1 MRVIIFI
8 LIVGESLRRC
18 LGGENETVR
27 WDVPDFSSCTSIEFR
42 DLHEKVRQVLS
53 FSYFRYFSRRELRV
67 SSTRRE
73 IRLINLHTSIEETNY
88 LNALFIFV
96 LGQTVQKPS
105 SSKTF
110 LGSNRSQSRHQT
122 CGSAEKTSDFNLR
135 AHIS

>member
-1 MRVIIFI
+1 MFIFI
-8 LIVGESLRRC
+8 LGESLRRC
-18 LGGENETVR
+18 LGGENEMVR

-53 FSYFRYFSRRELRV
+53 FSYFRYFRELADGRE
-67 SSTRRE
+67 SSQLVE
-73 IRLINLHTSIEETNY
+73 KLIRLIYLHTSMKETNY
-88 LNALFIFV
+88 LNGFLIFV

-105 SSKTF
+105 SGKTS
-110 LGSNRSQSRHQT
+110 LGSDRSQSRHQA